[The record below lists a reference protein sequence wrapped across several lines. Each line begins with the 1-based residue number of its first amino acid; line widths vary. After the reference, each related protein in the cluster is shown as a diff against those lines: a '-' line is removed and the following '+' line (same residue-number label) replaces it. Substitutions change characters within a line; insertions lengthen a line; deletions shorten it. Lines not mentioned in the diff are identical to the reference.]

1 MLGNKQEKMMLPS
14 KFNWNQEQVKTLQE
28 FQGMDE
34 AEQKRVLF
42 ESLMGLLD
50 DAVKEDDAVMMKS
63 YARLVTEMFFDEGE
77 MK

>member
-1 MLGNKQEKMMLPS
+1 MMLPS
-14 KFNWNQEQVKTLQE
+14 KYNWNQEQVKTLQE

-77 MK
+77 TK

>member
-1 MLGNKQEKMMLPS
+1 MMLPS
-14 KFNWNQEQVKTLQE
+14 KYNWNQEQVKTLQE

-77 MK
+77 E

>member
-1 MLGNKQEKMMLPS
+1 MLPS
-14 KFNWNQEQVKTLQE
+14 KYNWNQEQVKTLQE

-77 MK
+77 E

>member
-1 MLGNKQEKMMLPS
+1 MMLPS
-14 KFNWNQEQVKTLQE
+14 KFNWNQEQVKTLKE

-34 AEQKRVLF
+34 AEQRRVLF

-77 MK
+77 E

>member
-1 MLGNKQEKMMLPS
+1 MLPS
-14 KFNWNQEQVKTLQE
+14 KYNWNQEQVKTLQE

-63 YARLVTEMFFDEGE
+63 YARLVTEMFFDQGE
-77 MK
+77 IK

>member
-1 MLGNKQEKMMLPS
+1 MLPS

-77 MK
+77 E

>member
-1 MLGNKQEKMMLPS
+1 MMLPS

-34 AEQKRVLF
+34 AEQRRVLF

-77 MK
+77 E

>member
-1 MLGNKQEKMMLPS
+1 MLPS
-14 KFNWNQEQVKTLQE
+14 KYNWNQEQVKTLQE

-77 MK
+77 TK

>member
-1 MLGNKQEKMMLPS
+1 MLPS

-34 AEQKRVLF
+34 AEQRRVLF

-77 MK
+77 E

>member
-1 MLGNKQEKMMLPS
+1 MLPS
-14 KFNWNQEQVKTLQE
+14 KYNWNQEQVKTLQE

-63 YARLVTEMFFDEGE
+63 YARLVTEMFFDQGE
-77 MK
+77 E